1 MSKGQLWA
9 AKNVGGESFQL
20 MNLDHSLVDKKV
32 MAEMESGVDVYY
44 DRRWGATA
52 VLTDWLGKHRS
63 LFEGK
68 KVLALGV
75 GVGEESLLLGKLG
88 EHIWLNDLAPV
99 SLELCAEQMEENGLT
114 NFTLLEGRYEQ
125 LDLPKVD
132 LVVGGFLI
140 YNEETCAA
148 MEGFLREHRGQV
160 ILVNERLAPFP
171 DLLKRNSHE
180 IIFDDESGAVGV
192 LFNCG

>member
-1 MSKGQLWA
+1 MANEQWASKM
-9 AKNVGGESFQL
+9 VGGEKFQL
-20 MNLDHSLVDKKV
+20 LNLDHSTVNERV
-32 MAEMESGVDVYY
+32 MVEMEAGVDVYY

-52 VLTDWLGKHRS
+52 VLTDWLGEHREI
-63 LFEGK
+63 FEGK

-99 SLELCAEQMEENGLT
+99 SLELCAEQMEENGLS
-114 NFTLLEGRYEQ
+114 NFTLLAGRYEE
-125 LDLPKVD
+125 LKLPKVD

-140 YNEETCAA
+140 YNDETCAA
-148 MEGFLREHRGQV
+148 MEAFLKEHKGQV

-171 DLLKRNSHE
+171 DFLERHEHE

-192 LFNCG
+192 LLSCP

>member
-1 MSKGQLWA
+1 MADIKWMSKQ
-9 AKNVGGESFQL
+9 VGGEEFQL
-20 MNLDHSLVDKKV
+20 LNLEHSSVDARV
-32 MAEMESGVDVYY
+32 MEEMEAGVDVYY

-52 VLTDWLGKHRS
+52 VLTDWLGEHREV
-63 LFEGK
+63 FEGK

-99 SLELCAEQMEENGLT
+99 SLELCGEQMEENGLS
-114 NFTLLEGRYEQ
+114 NFTVLVGRYEQ

-132 LVVGGFLI
+132 LVIGGFLI

-148 MEGFLREHRGQV
+148 MEAFLKGHKGQV

-171 DLLKRNSHE
+171 EFLKRHEHE

-192 LFNCG
+192 LLTCS